1 MQHAVDTQHYGDVIV
16 IIVNRRELYIV
27 DGQHRIK
34 AINDFKNDVFPI
46 NDVDTGE
53 EWFYSELGR

>member
-1 MQHAVDTQHYGDVIV
+1 VQHAVDTQHYGDVIV